1 MAQSLD
7 LAGLP
12 VSTFEDK
19 AAIFFHGEA
28 ADVAY
33 LLVDGKVSIMIPN
46 QSGEL
51 VPVSDVKPGEIF
63 GEMALLTG
71 GMRTAFAIADGACT
85 CVAINQAALARE
97 LSKADPFIRFWINY
111 MTGRL
116 IDTSKRAQR

>member
-1 MAQSLD
+1 MPID
-7 LAGLP
+7 LSGLP
-12 VSTFEDK
+12 VSSFEDK
-19 AAIFFHGEA
+19 SAIFFAGEP

-33 LLVDGKVSIMIPN
+33 LLVEGRISIMIPN

-51 VPVSDVKPGEIF
+51 VPVSDIRPGQIF

-71 GMRTAFAIADGACT
+71 GARTAFAIAEVPCT
-85 CVAINQAALARE
+85 CVAINQAALSRE
-97 LSKADPFIRFWINY
+97 LAKADPFIRFWINY